1 MEKAKK
7 RPSGLCGLTPQ
18 VIQSIMYFKTFT
30 CRDVVEDLGVDVK
43 KRRRVND
50 VLAVLYG
57 AGFIEKTEQKKH
69 YKFVGIQGTRNLFDS
84 LHDKSSTNER
94 GDKKHVLRHYGTH
107 LVRLFTQKDSWE
119 TKDLRMALLGNVKD
133 RRFYDVI
140 SVFYGVGLLE
150 KKKETITQQIKPL
163 VPRSTSRVVLTVSDE
178 DAVAILP
185 ELKDHLFPPSRNT
198 EVITF

>member
-30 CRDVVEDLGVDVK
+30 CRDVVEDLGGDVK
-43 KRRRVND
+43 KRRVGD

-57 AGFIEKTEQKKH
+57 AGFIEKTEKKKH
-69 YKFVGIQGTRNLFDS
+69 YKFVGIQGTRDLYDS
-84 LHDKSSTNER
+84 LRVKEVLKA
-94 GDKKHVLRHYGTH
+94 GEDKKHVLRHYGTR
-107 LVRLFTQKDSWE
+107 LVQLFVLKDEWE
-119 TKDLRMALLGNVKD
+119 KKDLRMALFGNVKD

-140 SVFYGVGLLE
+140 SVFYGVGLVE
-150 KKKETITQQIKPL
+150 KNKEMITQRIKPS

-178 DAVAILP
+178 DAVVILP
-185 ELKDHLFPPSRNT
+185 ELKDHLFPPSHNT